1 MKYMHFKALSIGHQ
15 NEQISSDFLLGF
27 KGATFSDK
35 YQFFQSN
42 AIPFSVSILMDFQ
55 KTAFYR
61 LVYLHGTLSIFIKSP
76 DFNEIKEITDFNQFS
91 KESLLPF
98 SASL

>member
-1 MKYMHFKALSIGHQ
+1 MKYMHFKALLIGHQ

-27 KGATFSDK
+27 KGATFGEK

-42 AIPFSVSILMDFQ
+42 AIPFSVSIPMDFQ

-61 LVYLHGTLSIFIKSP
+61 LQFLYRKLPIFRK
-76 DFNEIKEITDFNQFS
+76 
-91 KESLLPF
+91 
-98 SASL
+98 